1 MDLEKPYLLIFFGLL
16 LFLGVSNLWDNR
28 LQHEFP
34 YGYMASDTFQ
44 QQTRA
49 EGIKDAGNYRLEPF
63 YIVKGF
69 KDVVG
74 YYPPLIH
81 HLGIALNSQTGIP
94 VYDAAYFM
102 VFFSAI
108 LAAFVMYIIIR
119 SYNKQIAILSL
130 PLSILLFS
138 SKSYIGFLWGSW
150 ASLTAQLML
159 ICTFWAIRR
168 IEIKKIE
175 ILLGVFLGALALSH
189 TSELIYGIGF
199 VLVYAILLIFS
210 KNFSLDFIRKMV
222 IAGIIFG
229 IIAAYSLF
237 IFANS
242 FMVTNPY
249 RFEVAKDW
257 GGTPTFYL
265 SDFGLL
271 LVFLA
276 IGAVASFMFAKKMG
290 IPVMIGFYMLLIG
303 YTNYIGFGIR
313 AFQPRLLWP
322 VYFSFFFGLGIY
334 MLIKIV
340 PSKLKA
346 VSVFSLSIL
355 FILAFSNVPAIPNIP
370 SYSRVS
376 SPGLMDLPHWEA
388 FQWISG
394 NTPKESRIYFF
405 YGDVYDQDAILRNSK
420 RFHAQI
426 DPDDFIASLQN
437 RTIKRSYKSE
447 VPADHGAGMPY
458 FKSFLNIG
466 LHQIEEEGSVLW
478 GANYFN
484 ICTFDYHVFD
494 KASRQPVLA
503 QYNVLI
509 ANDMLAK
516 GSQLVFENEAVVILK
531 NTAGDDCIEER
542 SF

>member
-1 MDLEKPYLLIFFGLL
+1 MNLEKPYLLVFFGLM
-16 LFLGVSNLWDNR
+16 LFLGVSNLWDHR

-34 YGYMASDTFQ
+34 YSYLASDTFQ

-69 KDVVG
+69 KDVIG

-81 HLGIALNSQTGIP
+81 HLGIALHSQTNIP
-94 VYDAAYFM
+94 VYDTAYFM

-108 LAAFVMYIIIR
+108 LAAFVMYVIIR
-119 SYNKQIAILSL
+119 SYSKHIAILSL
-130 PLSILLFS
+130 PLSILIFS
-138 SKSYIGFLWGSW
+138 SKPYIGFLWGSW
-150 ASLTAQLML
+150 ASITAQLML

-168 IEIKKIE
+168 IEIKKIG
-175 ILLGVFLGALALSH
+175 ILLGIFLGALALSH
-189 TSELIYGIGF
+189 TSELIYGVGF
-199 VLVYAILLIFS
+199 VLVYSIFLMFS
-210 KNFSLDFIRKMV
+210 RNFSLNFIRKIT
-222 IAGIIFG
+222 IAGIVSG
-229 IIAAYSLF
+229 VIAAYSLF

-242 FMVTNPY
+242 FMAINPY
-249 RFEVAKDW
+249 QFEISRDW

-265 SDFGLL
+265 ADFNLL
-271 LVFLA
+271 LIFLA
-276 IGAVASFMFAKKMG
+276 IGAAASFMLAKKMKLP
-290 IPVMIGFYMLLIG
+290 IMIGFYMLFIG

-322 VYFSFFFGLGIY
+322 VYFSFFFGLGLY
-334 MLIKIV
+334 MLVKAV

-346 VSVFSLSIL
+346 VSVFSLSIF
-355 FILAFSNVPAIPNIP
+355 FILAFSNVLIIPNIP

-388 FQWISG
+388 FQWISE

-405 YGDVYDQDAILRNSK
+405 YGDVYNQDAILRNSK

-426 DPDDFIASLQN
+426 DPDDFVASLQN
-437 RTIKRSYKSE
+437 KTVKRSYKSE

-458 FKSFLNIG
+458 LKSFLNIG

-478 GANYFN
+478 GANDFDV
-484 ICTFDYHVFD
+484 CTFNYHVFD
-494 KASRQPVLA
+494 KVSRQPVLA
-503 QYNVLI
+503 QYNILI
-509 ANDMLAK
+509 ANGMIAK
-516 GSQLVFENEAVVILK
+516 GSQIVFENGAVAILK
-531 NTAGDDCIEER
+531 NNAGDDCIEEG

>member
-1 MDLEKPYLLIFFGLL
+1 MNLEKPYLLVFFGLM
-16 LFLGVSNLWDNR
+16 LFLGVSNLWDHR

-34 YGYMASDTFQ
+34 YSYLASDTFQ

-69 KDVVG
+69 KDVIG

-81 HLGIALNSQTGIP
+81 HLGIALHSQTNIP
-94 VYDAAYFM
+94 VYDTAYFM

-108 LAAFVMYIIIR
+108 LAAFVMYVIIR
-119 SYNKQIAILSL
+119 SYSKHVAILSL
-130 PLSILLFS
+130 PLSILIFS
-138 SKSYIGFLWGSW
+138 SKPYIGFLWGSW
-150 ASLTAQLML
+150 ASITAQLML

-168 IEIKKIE
+168 IEIKKIG
-175 ILLGVFLGALALSH
+175 ILLGIFLGALALSH
-189 TSELIYGIGF
+189 TSELIYGVGF
-199 VLVYAILLIFS
+199 VLVYSIFLMFS
-210 KNFSLDFIRKMV
+210 RNFSLNFIRKIT
-222 IAGIIFG
+222 IAGIVSG
-229 IIAAYSLF
+229 VIAAYSLF

-242 FMVTNPY
+242 FMAINPY
-249 RFEVAKDW
+249 QFEISRDW

-265 SDFGLL
+265 ADFNLL
-271 LVFLA
+271 LIFLA
-276 IGAVASFMFAKKMG
+276 IGAAASFMLAKKMKLP
-290 IPVMIGFYMLLIG
+290 IMIGFYMLFIG

-322 VYFSFFFGLGIY
+322 VYFSFFFGLGLY
-334 MLIKIV
+334 MLVKAV

-346 VSVFSLSIL
+346 VSVFSLSIF
-355 FILAFSNVPAIPNIP
+355 FILAFSNVLIIPNIP

-388 FQWISG
+388 FQWISE

-405 YGDVYDQDAILRNSK
+405 YGDVYNQDAILRNSK

-426 DPDDFIASLQN
+426 DPDDFVASLQN
-437 RTIKRSYKSE
+437 KTVKRSYKSE

-458 FKSFLNIG
+458 LKSFLNIG

-478 GANYFN
+478 GANDFDV
-484 ICTFDYHVFD
+484 CTFNYHVFD
-494 KASRQPVLA
+494 KVSRQPVLA
-503 QYNVLI
+503 QYNILI
-509 ANDMLAK
+509 ANGMIAK
-516 GSQLVFENEAVVILK
+516 GSQIVFENGAVAILK
-531 NTAGDDCIEER
+531 NNAGDDCIEEG

>member
-1 MDLEKPYLLIFFGLL
+1 MNLEKPYLLVFFGLM
-16 LFLGVSNLWDNR
+16 LFLGVSNLWDHR

-34 YGYMASDTFQ
+34 YSYLASDTFQ

-69 KDVVG
+69 KDVIG

-81 HLGIALNSQTGIP
+81 HLGIALHSQTNIP
-94 VYDAAYFM
+94 VYDTAYFM

-108 LAAFVMYIIIR
+108 LAAFVMYVIIR
-119 SYNKQIAILSL
+119 SYSKHVAILSL
-130 PLSILLFS
+130 PLSILIFS
-138 SKSYIGFLWGSW
+138 SKPYIGFLWGSW
-150 ASLTAQLML
+150 ASITAQLML

-168 IEIKKIE
+168 IEIKKIG
-175 ILLGVFLGALALSH
+175 ILLGIFLGALALSH
-189 TSELIYGIGF
+189 TSELIYGVGF
-199 VLVYAILLIFS
+199 VLVYSIFLMFS
-210 KNFSLDFIRKMV
+210 RNFSLNFIRKIT
-222 IAGIIFG
+222 IAGIVSG
-229 IIAAYSLF
+229 VIAAYSLF

-242 FMVTNPY
+242 FMAINPY
-249 RFEVAKDW
+249 QFEISRDW

-265 SDFGLL
+265 ADFNLL
-271 LVFLA
+271 LIFLA
-276 IGAVASFMFAKKMG
+276 IGAAASFMPAKKMKLP
-290 IPVMIGFYMLLIG
+290 IMIGFYMLFIG

-322 VYFSFFFGLGIY
+322 VYFSFFFGLGLY
-334 MLIKIV
+334 MLVKAV

-346 VSVFSLSIL
+346 VSVFSLSIF
-355 FILAFSNVPAIPNIP
+355 FILAFSNVLIIPNIP

-388 FQWISG
+388 FQWISE

-405 YGDVYDQDAILRNSK
+405 YGDVYNQDAILRNSK

-426 DPDDFIASLQN
+426 DPDDFVASLQN
-437 RTIKRSYKSE
+437 KTVKRSYKSE

-458 FKSFLNIG
+458 LKSFLNIG

-478 GANYFN
+478 GANDFDV
-484 ICTFDYHVFD
+484 CTFNYHVFD
-494 KASRQPVLA
+494 KVSRQPVLA
-503 QYNVLI
+503 QYNILI
-509 ANDMLAK
+509 ANGMIAK
-516 GSQLVFENEAVVILK
+516 GSQIVFENGAVAILK
-531 NTAGDDCIEER
+531 NNAGDDCIEEG